1 MKDTINFAE
10 LMGGLIEMQDV
21 CGDNL
26 SPQHFIPPP
35 QEEFE
40 PTVTNYET
48 DGDCEIKTA
57 LPMHEYLSDRR
68 IGSSTFAAIQKSEL
82 ALQYEMQNKGNG
94 ENKPYYQ
101 TGTAV
106 HSYIEAWSAGA
117 WSAGISL
124 DDYLSTLQV
133 MPTFNRGTTDG
144 VVAEIDFYSN
154 LLSVN
159 FNATMPDKIADK
171 KALADRL
178 RKECEKSHNF
188 VSDKDAAIIAGVAA
202 ELQRRHNETGL
213 LDWLRFAKSEWTFMY
228 KHFKARPDLL
238 CDGLIVSVKTCAQL
252 DNAHKDAKFKYGLKE
267 AFYRYV
273 LERVTG
279 KKHDTVFL
287 FFETVAPYQSRLI
300 YVSPETAE
308 YYDQQVEVLIEKA
321 TRCLASGK
329 FRGYE
334 ANLEYG
340 VEII

>member
-1 MKDTINFAE
+1 MF
-10 LMGGLIEMQDV
+10 GLTEDFSV
-21 CGDNL
+21 LAAGDNL
-26 SPQHFIPPP
+26 SPQHFTPPP
-35 QEEFE
+35 AKPFE
-40 PTVTNYET
+40 LPVTDSILPY
-48 DGDCEIKTA
+48 
-57 LPMHEYLSDRR
+57 LPMLLYLSDKR
-68 IGSSTFAAIQKSEL
+68 IGSTTLAAIQKSEL

-94 ENKPYYQ
+94 EVKSYYQ

-106 HSYIEAWSAGA
+106 HSYIEAWSAGV
-117 WSAGISL
+117 SL
-124 DDYLSTLQV
+124 DAYLETLQV

-144 VVAEIDFYSN
+144 VVTEIDFYSN
-154 LLSVN
+154 LLGVN

-188 VSDKDAAIIAGVAA
+188 VTEKNAECIKGIAA
-202 ELQRRHNETGL
+202 ELQRRHDETGI
-213 LDWLRFAKSEWTFMY
+213 LDWLKYAKSEWTFLY
-228 KHFKARPDLL
+228 EHFKVRPDLL

-300 YVSPETAE
+300 YVSPDTANFYDLEVERYIAQVTKCLETN
-308 YYDQQVEVLIEKA
+308 
-321 TRCLASGK
+321 T
-329 FRGYE
+329 FRGYD
-334 ANLEYG
+334 AGLEFG
-340 VEII
+340 CEII

>member
-26 SPQHFIPPP
+26 SPQHFTPPP
-35 QEEFE
+35 AKPFE
-40 PTVTNYET
+40 LPVTDSILPY
-48 DGDCEIKTA
+48 
-57 LPMHEYLSDRR
+57 LPMLLYLSDKR
-68 IGSSTFAAIQKSEL
+68 IGSTTLAAIQKSEL

-94 ENKPYYQ
+94 EVKSYYQ

-106 HSYIEAWSAGA
+106 HSYIEAWSAGV
-117 WSAGISL
+117 SL
-124 DDYLSTLQV
+124 DAYLSTLQV

-178 RKECEKSHNF
+178 RKECEKPHNF
-188 VSDKDAAIIAGVAA
+188 VTEKDAECMKGIAA
-202 ELQRRHNETGL
+202 ELQRRHDETGI
-213 LDWLRFAKSEWTFMY
+213 LDWLKYAKSEWTFLY
-228 KHFKARPDLL
+228 EHFKVRPDLV
-238 CDGLIVSVKTCAQL
+238 CDGLVVSVKTCANL
-252 DNAHKDAKFKYGLKE
+252 ANAHKAAQYDYGIKE
-267 AFYRYV
+267 AFYRYII
-273 LERVTG
+273 EQVTG
-279 KKHDTVFL
+279 IKQETVFL

-300 YVSPETAE
+300 YVSEDTAE

-321 TRCLASGK
+321 TRCLKSGK

-334 ANLEYG
+334 ANLENG
-340 VEII
+340 VEVI

>member
-1 MKDTINFAE
+1 MQPEAILLEDLLNGLVE
-10 LMGGLIEMQDV
+10 LNVAGAS
-21 CGDNL
+21 C
-26 SPQHFIPPP
+26 SPQHFTPPPP
-35 QEEFE
+35 QPFE
-40 PTVTNYET
+40 LTATE
-48 DGDCEIKTA
+48 GGEIHA
-57 LPMHEYLSDRR
+57 SLPMQDYLNDKRL
-68 IGSSTFAAIQKSEL
+68 GSSTFAAIQKSEL

-106 HSYIEAWSAGA
+106 HSYIEA

-178 RKECEKSHNF
+178 RKECEKKHNF
-188 VSDKDAAIIAGVAA
+188 VSDKDAAVIAGIAA

-228 KHFKARPDLL
+228 KHFKVRPDLL

-252 DNAHKDAKFKYGLKE
+252 DKAQNDAKYKYGIKE

-273 LERVTG
+273 LEKVTG

-300 YVSPETAE
+300 YVSPDTAAF
-308 YYDQQVEVLIEKA
+308 YDQQVERYIAQITKCIE
-321 TRCLASGK
+321 TNT
-329 FRGYE
+329 FRGYD
-334 ANLEYG
+334 AGLYHG
-340 VEII
+340 CEII

>member
-1 MKDTINFAE
+1 MELSNFFDNLVAN
-10 LMGGLIEMQDV
+10 LNAV
-21 CGDNL
+21 GDNP
-26 SPQHFIPPP
+26 SPQHFTPPP
-35 QEEFE
+35 AKPF
-40 PTVTNYET
+40 NL
-48 DGDCEIKTA
+48 TA
-57 LPMHEYLSDRR
+57 VNGKILPDLLMYDYLTRNE

-94 ENKPYYQ
+94 EVKSYYQ

-106 HSYIEAWSAGA
+106 HSYIEAWSAGV
-117 WSAGISL
+117 SL
-124 DDYLSTLQV
+124 DNYLSTLQV

-144 VVAEIDFYSN
+144 VVTEIEYYAN
-154 LLSVN
+154 LLGVEK
-159 FNATMPDKIADK
+159 FAPPKLIADK
-171 KALADRL
+171 KVLADEL

-188 VSDKDAAIIAGVAA
+188 VTEKDAAVIAGIAA
-202 ELQRRHNETGL
+202 ELQRRHETTGI
-213 LDWLRFAKSEWTFMY
+213 LDWLLFAKSEWTFMY
-228 KHFKARPDLL
+228 KHFKVRPDLL

>member
-21 CGDNL
+21 CGDNP
-26 SPQHFIPPP
+26 SPQHFTPPP
-35 QEEFE
+35 AKPFE
-40 PTVTNYET
+40 LPVTDSILPY
-48 DGDCEIKTA
+48 
-57 LPMHEYLSDRR
+57 LPMLLYLSDKR
-68 IGSSTFAAIQKSEL
+68 IGSTTLAAIQKSEL

-94 ENKPYYQ
+94 EVKSYYQ

-106 HSYIEAWSAGA
+106 HSYIEAWSAGV
-117 WSAGISL
+117 SL
-124 DDYLSTLQV
+124 DAYLETLQV

-144 VVAEIDFYSN
+144 VVTEIDFYSN
-154 LLSVN
+154 LLGVN

-188 VSDKDAAIIAGVAA
+188 VSDKDAAVIAGIAA

-228 KHFKARPDLL
+228 KHFKVRPDLL

-252 DNAHKDAKFKYGLKE
+252 DNAQKDAKFKYGLKE

>member
-26 SPQHFIPPP
+26 SPQHFTPPP
-35 QEEFE
+35 AKPFE
-40 PTVTNYET
+40 LPVTDSILPY
-48 DGDCEIKTA
+48 
-57 LPMHEYLSDRR
+57 LPMLLYLSDKR
-68 IGSSTFAAIQKSEL
+68 IGSTTLAAIQKSEL

-106 HSYIEAWSAGA
+106 HSYIEA

-188 VSDKDAAIIAGVAA
+188 VTEKDAECIKGIAA
-202 ELQRRHNETGL
+202 ELQRRHDETGI
-213 LDWLRFAKSEWTFMY
+213 LDWLKYAKSEWTFLY
-228 KHFKARPDLL
+228 EHFKVRPDLL

-273 LERVTG
+273 LEKVTG

-321 TRCLASGK
+321 TRCLKSGK

-334 ANLEYG
+334 ANLENG
-340 VEII
+340 VEVI

>member
-1 MKDTINFAE
+1 MKKDTINFAE

-21 CGDNL
+21 CGDNP
-26 SPQHFIPPP
+26 SPQHFTPPPP
-35 QEEFE
+35 QPF
-40 PTVTNYET
+40 NL
-48 DGDCEIKTA
+48 TA
-57 LPMHEYLSDRR
+57 VNGKILPDLLMYDYLNRNE

-82 ALQYEMQNKGNG
+82 ALQYEIANKGNG
-94 ENKPYYQ
+94 ERKSYYE

-106 HSYIEAWSAGA
+106 HSYIEAWSAGV
-117 WSAGISL
+117 SL
-124 DDYLSTLQV
+124 YAYLETLNV
-133 MPTFNRGTTDG
+133 VPTFNRSTTDG

-154 LLSVN
+154 LLGVN

-178 RKECEKSHNF
+178 RKECEKSHTF
-188 VSDKDAAIIAGVAA
+188 VTEKDAAIIAGVAA

-228 KHFKARPDLL
+228 KHFKVRPDLL

-287 FFETVAPYQSRLI
+287 FFETAAPYQSRLI
-300 YVSPETAE
+300 YVSPDTANF
-308 YYDQQVEVLIEKA
+308 YDLEVERYIAQV
-321 TRCLASGK
+321 TRCIETNSFK
-329 FRGYE
+329 GYE
-334 ANLEYG
+334 AGLEFG
-340 VEII
+340 CEII

>member
-1 MKDTINFAE
+1 MQPNETIQLADLLNGLVE
-10 LMGGLIEMQDV
+10 LNAV
-21 CGDNL
+21 GDNP
-26 SPQHFIPPP
+26 SPQHFTPPPP
-35 QEEFE
+35 QPF
-40 PTVTNYET
+40 NL
-48 DGDCEIKTA
+48 TA
-57 LPMHEYLSDRR
+57 VNGKILPDLLMYDYLNRNE

-82 ALQYEMQNKGNG
+82 ALQYEIANKGNG
-94 ENKPYYQ
+94 ERKSYYE

-106 HSYIEAWSAGA
+106 HSYIEAWSAGV
-117 WSAGISL
+117 SL
-124 DDYLSTLQV
+124 DAYLETLNV
-133 MPTFNRGTTDG
+133 VPTFNRSTTDG

-154 LLSVN
+154 LLGVN

-178 RKECEKSHNF
+178 RKECEKKHNF

-213 LDWLRFAKSEWTFMY
+213 LDWLKYAKSEVSFFMG
-228 KHFKARPDLL
+228 HFKARPDLL
-238 CDGLIVSVKTCAQL
+238 CDGLIVSVKTCANL
-252 DNAHKDAKFKYGLKE
+252 ANAHKAAQYDYGTKE
-267 AFYRYV
+267 AFYRYI
-273 LERVTG
+273 LEQVTG
-279 KKHDTVFL
+279 KPHETVFL

-329 FRGYE
+329 FSGYE

>member
-1 MKDTINFAE
+1 MQNETILLSDLLNGLVE
-10 LMGGLIEMQDV
+10 LNAA
-21 CGDNL
+21 GDNL
-26 SPQHFIPPP
+26 SPQHFTPPP
-35 QEEFE
+35 AKPFRL
-40 PTVTNYET
+40 
-48 DGDCEIKTA
+48 TA
-57 LPMHEYLSDRR
+57 VNGKILPDLLMYDYLNRNEM
-68 IGSSTFAAIQKSEL
+68 GSSTFAAIQKSEL

-106 HSYIEAWSAGA
+106 HSYIEA

-178 RKECEKSHNF
+178 RKECEKKHNF
-188 VSDKDAAIIAGVAA
+188 VSDKDAAVIAGIAA

-228 KHFKARPDLL
+228 KHFKVRPDLL
-238 CDGLIVSVKTCAQL
+238 CDGLIVSVKTCANL
-252 DNAHKDAKFKYGLKE
+252 ANAHKAAQYDYGIKE
-267 AFYRYV
+267 AFYRYI
-273 LERVTG
+273 LEQVTG
-279 KKHDTVFL
+279 KPHETVFL

-334 ANLEYG
+334 ANLENG
-340 VEII
+340 VEVI